1 MQLCVLYIL
10 NYITLVMSCYGNITL
25 VMLLFSLLWHREKQ
39 RKTKSPNTKIMKE
52 NRQRQQ
58 KQQENIHQMEVCAL
72 CKSTITYPVDLPI
85 LQRQHYFEG
94 AGQLCP
100 TCYKNVYGDLK

>member
-1 MQLCVLYIL
+1 MQLCASYIFDH
-10 NYITLVMSCYGNITL
+10 ITLVMSCYSNITL
-25 VMLLFSLLWHREKQ
+25 VMLLFSLLWHRGKQ
-39 RKTKSPNTKIMKE
+39 RKTKSPNTRIMKE
-52 NRQRQQ
+52 NQQ
-58 KQQENIHQMEVCAL
+58 KQQKEDIRRTEVCAL
-72 CKSTITYPVDLPI
+72 CKGTITYPFDLPI